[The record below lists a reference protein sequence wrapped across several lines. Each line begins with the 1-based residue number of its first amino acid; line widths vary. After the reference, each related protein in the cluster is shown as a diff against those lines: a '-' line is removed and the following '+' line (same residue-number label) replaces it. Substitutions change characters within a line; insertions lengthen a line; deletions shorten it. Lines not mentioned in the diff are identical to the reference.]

1 MAYPSARRRL
11 SVNGCEGGFGP
22 LYNALSPPKQAK
34 YPCLFQRFASDGS
47 GAYLG
52 GGKAMGPDLM
62 SAVERL
68 EDRRG
73 ETPPRRD
80 VEPQE
85 VSAVEAQLT
94 GAARRSARLRPLW
107 ALAPY
112 VARYRGRAFL
122 ALIALTVAAITT
134 LVVPVAVRR
143 MIDFGFSPE
152 GIAMINK
159 YFSVMIAVVA
169 VLALA
174 SASRFYLVMT
184 IGERIVADLRRDVF
198 AHLMSLSPAFF
209 DSARSGE
216 LISRLTADTTQIK
229 SAVGASVS
237 IALRNLMLFVGATA
251 MMVITSPRLSGF
263 VLLAIPLIVLPL
275 MAFGRWVRRLSRNA
289 QDTLADASAYASELV
304 GGIRTVQ
311 AYTGERIANAR
322 FSGEVEQAYDAARSS
337 SRARAV
343 LTAIVIFIVFS
354 SVVIILWVG
363 SNDVEA
369 GLISPGRL
377 GQFVLYTAF
386 AATGLGQLSEVWG
399 EVSAASGAAERLF
412 EILRV
417 KSAIAA
423 PVSPLSL
430 PEPARGDISFDNVRF
445 AYPTRPNALAVDGV
459 SFSVRAGEKVA
470 IVGPSGAGKSTLF
483 HLLLR
488 FYDPASGAISVDGV
502 PIPAADPTDVRR
514 RIALVPQDPVVF
526 AASARDNIRFGRPEA
541 SDADVER
548 AADLAHASEFLRR
561 LPGGLDTP
569 LGERGV
575 TLSGGQRQRIAIARA
590 ILREAPLLLL
600 DEATSALDAESET
613 LVQTALEELM
623 SHRTTLVIA
632 HRLATV
638 LSCDRILVM
647 DQGRIVEQG
656 THASLVAANGLYARL
671 ARLQFEGV

>member
-1 MAYPSARRRL
+1 
-11 SVNGCEGGFGP
+11 
-22 LYNALSPPKQAK
+22 
-34 YPCLFQRFASDGS
+34 
-47 GAYLG
+47 
-52 GGKAMGPDLM
+52 M

-80 VEPQE
+80 PALPEAP
-85 VSAVEAQLT
+85 AVEAELT
-94 GAARRSARLRPLW
+94 SLPGGSSARLRPLL

-112 VARYRGRAFL
+112 VARYRGRAIL
-122 ALIALTVAAITT
+122 ALVSLTVAAITT

-152 GIAMINK
+152 GIALINS

-169 VLALA
+169 VLAGA

-198 AHLMSLSPAFF
+198 AHLISLSPAFF

-237 IALRNLMLFVGATA
+237 IALRNLMLFIGATV

-263 VLLAIPLIVLPL
+263 VLLVIPLIVIPL
-275 MAFGRWVRRLSRNA
+275 VAFGRWVRRLSRNA
-289 QDTLADASAYASELV
+289 QDTLADATAYASELV
-304 GGIRTVQ
+304 GAIRTVQ
-311 AYTGERIANAR
+311 AYTSEPMANAR
-322 FSGEVEQAYDAARSS
+322 FGGEVEQAYDAARSS
-337 SRARAV
+337 TRARAV
-343 LTAIVIFIVFS
+343 LTAVIIFIVFT
-354 SVVIILWVG
+354 SVVMILWVG
-363 SNDVEA
+363 SHDVLT
-369 GLISPGRL
+369 GSISPGRL
-377 GQFVLYTAF
+377 GQFVLYAAF
-386 AATGLGQLSEVWG
+386 AAAGLGQLSEVWG
-399 EVSAASGAAERLF
+399 EVSAASGASERLF

-417 KSAIAA
+417 KSAISA
-423 PVSPLSL
+423 PVSPRAM
-430 PEPARGDISFDNVRF
+430 PVPARGDVGFENVSF
-445 AYPTRPNALAVDGV
+445 AYPTRLDALAVNGV
-459 SFSVRAGEKVA
+459 SLTVRAGEKVA

-488 FYDPASGAISVDGV
+488 FYDPAAGVISFDGV
-502 PIPAADPTDVRR
+502 PVRDVDPRELR
-514 RIALVPQDPVVF
+514 ARIALVPQDSVVF
-526 AASARDNIRFGRPEA
+526 AATARENIRFGRPDA
-541 SDADVER
+541 SDAEVER
-548 AADLAHASEFLRR
+548 ASDLAHASEFIRR
-561 LPGGLDTP
+561 LPGGFESQ

-590 ILREAPLLLL
+590 ILRDAPLLLL
-600 DEATSALDAESET
+600 DEATSSLDAESET

-623 SHRTTLVIA
+623 RHRTTLVIA

-638 LSCDRILVM
+638 LSCDRIMVM